1 MSGNGIGHNSHNSG
15 ENSAAD
21 ISEHGS
27 RILGA
32 DELRPL
38 IARFRAAEQIV
49 KDGRELMRDVKAE
62 AKQAGVDIAAFNF
75 VLKLEK
81 FDPIERSEYFDNID
95 RYATALRLWAGDD
108 L

>member
-1 MSGNGIGHNSHNSG
+1 MDENGIGHNSSG
-15 ENSAAD
+15 AA
-21 ISEHGS
+21 

-38 IARFRAAEQIV
+38 IARYRAAEQIV
-49 KDGRELMRDVKAE
+49 ADAREAMRDVKKD
-62 AKQAGVDIAAFNF
+62 AKSFGVDMLAFNF

-108 L
+108 M